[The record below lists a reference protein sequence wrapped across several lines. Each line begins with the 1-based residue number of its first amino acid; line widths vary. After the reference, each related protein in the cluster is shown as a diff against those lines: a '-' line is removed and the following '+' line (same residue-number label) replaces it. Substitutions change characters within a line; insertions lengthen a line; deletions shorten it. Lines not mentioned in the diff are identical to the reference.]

1 MKVKGRKIG
10 STELSIDEMAKIVEL
25 TEEGK
30 SRGEIA
36 REVGRCK
43 MTVYNYQKKLF

>member
-1 MKVKGRKIG
+1 MKGRKLG
-10 STELSIDEMAKIVEL
+10 SIELSIEEITTIVEL

-36 REVGRCK
+36 RAIGRCK
-43 MTVYNYQKKLF
+43 MTVYNYQKKFIE